1 MLCCHYLKYPLLVS
15 LADSM
20 NINLIIANNDQV
32 PKYIYTTGVTPAGAA
47 KEGDKTILLGASC
60 IVG

>member
-1 MLCCHYLKYPLLVS
+1 
-15 LADSM
+15 M